1 MAQLT
6 GIARIGRDVEVRY
19 TPQSDA
25 VANISL
31 AFNYGKKDGDG
42 NKPTQWVDASLW
54 GQRAEAI
61 APHLLKGTLVY
72 VVLDDVHQEDYQTR
86 DGRSGSKI
94 VGRVNVIEFAARPQ
108 QSSQPAQQ
116 QAPQATPQQAGTPAT
131 QSPRPATSLAEMA
144 DDCPF

>member
-6 GIARIGRDVEVRY
+6 GIARIGRDVDVRY
-19 TPQSDA
+19 TPQGDQ

-31 AFNYGKKDGDG
+31 AFSYGKKDDNG
-42 NKPTQWVDASLW
+42 NKPSQWVDASLW
-54 GQRAEAI
+54 GQRAESL
-61 APHLLKGTLVY
+61 APHLLKGTLIY

-108 QSSQPAQQ
+108 QSSQPARQR
-116 QAPQATPQQAGTPAT
+116 QAPPQQSTASPAQPNSRT
-131 QSPRPATSLAEMA
+131 ANLADM
-144 DDCPF
+144 DDDIPF